1 MAAAPSA
8 AQVAALVALVKQLFA
23 TSFIGFAIA
32 TTLYG
37 ISVLQVYLYYRN
49 YPADHP
55 ALKGTVALLWVLDT
69 LCTIFVAHSLY
80 TYFVLNF
87 GKSPTVDL
95 IIPWSFT
102 SEKFLVT
109 LITFVAQCFYA
120 RTIWRVSGSLTLF
133 LIVGVIAV
141 VTFALGIVTTV
152 HLFQNPLATA
162 ISARSF
168 QILSGLVQGLA
179 AFNDVLITVC
189 LCIWLY
195 RHKTGAGGWGM
206 SQAFGTEKILDT
218 LILYAVSRGVLT
230 AVTQF
235 LFLTLNL
242 ALPHATYWMPFHQ
255 AVGKLYVNS
264 VLNVRSTFADVV
276 AGPPTDFAFVDMPPG
291 HIGTVEGLGPGRG
304 QGEWRGVGDDWGA
317 WLVLVLLRRVVLL
330 VFPALPFVSR
340 VLKKLTHALQSGP
353 QSRFK
358 PLVFANGTTATES
371 IDLGRVDTRSVR
383 RSGEKEGDGV

>member
-1 MAAAPSA
+1 MATAPSA

-23 TSFIGFAIA
+23 TSFIGFAVA

-37 ISVLQVYLYYRN
+37 ISVLQAYLYYRN
-49 YPADHP
+49 YPKDHP
-55 ALKGTVALLWVLDT
+55 ALKSTVALLWVLDT

-102 SEKFLVT
+102 TEKFLVT
-109 LITFVAQCFYA
+109 LITFIAQCFYA
-120 RTIWRVSGSLTLF
+120 RTIWKISGSLILF
-133 LIVGVIAV
+133 LIVGVLAI

-152 HLFQNPLATA
+152 HLFQNPLATS
-162 ISARSF
+162 ISSKSF
-168 QILSGLVQGLA
+168 QILSGMVQGLA

-189 LCIWLY
+189 LCAWLY
-195 RHKTGAGGWGM
+195 RHKKGAGGWGM
-206 SQAFGTEKILDT
+206 GQAFGTEQILDT

-235 LFLTLNL
+235 MFLTLNL

-264 VLNVRSTFADVV
+264 VFATLNVRRTFTETAEQPATNLSFINNDIGIATTGTGTGTG
-276 AGPPTDFAFVDMPPG
+276 AGS
-291 HIGTVEGLGPGRG
+291 GTTGSAPKG
-304 QGEWRGVGDDWGA
+304 QGH
-317 WLVLVLLRRVVLL
+317 L
-330 VFPALPFVSR
+330 
-340 VLKKLTHALQSGP
+340 
-353 QSRFK
+353 K
-358 PLVFANGTTATES
+358 PLIFSVGSGGTTES
-371 IDLGRVDTRSVR
+371 VDLGLDT
-383 RSGEKEGDGV
+383 RSGEKEGAMVAEA

>member
-8 AQVAALVALVKQLFA
+8 AQIAALVALVKQLFA

-49 YPADHP
+49 YPSDHP
-55 ALKGTVALLWVLDT
+55 ALKSTVALLWVLDT

-80 TYFVLNF
+80 TYFVLNV
-87 GKSPTVDL
+87 GKNPTIDL

-109 LITFVAQCFYA
+109 LITFVAQLFYA
-120 RTIWRVSGSLTLF
+120 RTIWKISSNVIITAS
-133 LIVGVIAV
+133 VGVLAV

-152 HLFQNPLATA
+152 HLYQNPLATA

-189 LCIWLY
+189 LCTWLY
-195 RHKTGAGGWGM
+195 QQKKGAGGWEAGRT
-206 SQAFGTEKILDT
+206 FGTDKILDT

-264 VLNVRSTFADVV
+264 VFATLNVRSTFANVEGKQATNLSFADV
-276 AGPPTDFAFVDMPPG
+276 PG
-291 HIGTVEGLGPGRG
+291 LTSTTGMGTGATESNTASAPSGKLRPLVFSAVSAGTVES
-304 QGEWRGVGDDWGA
+304 V
-317 WLVLVLLRRVVLL
+317 
-330 VFPALPFVSR
+330 
-340 VLKKLTHALQSGP
+340 
-353 QSRFK
+353 
-358 PLVFANGTTATES
+358 
-371 IDLGRVDTRSVR
+371 TRSR
-383 RSGEKEGDGV
+383 GASENEKEESGDGV

>member
-1 MAAAPSA
+1 MASAPSA
-8 AQVAALVALVKQLFA
+8 AQIAALVALVKQLFA

-37 ISVLQVYLYYRN
+37 ITVLQAYLYYRN
-49 YPADHP
+49 YPSDHWG
-55 ALKGTVALLWVLDT
+55 LKITVALLWVLDT
-69 LCTIFVAHSLY
+69 LSTIFVAHSLY

-95 IIPWSFT
+95 INPWSFT

-109 LITFVAQCFYA
+109 LITFVAQIFYT
-120 RTIWRVSGSLTLF
+120 RTIWKISGNKILSGS
-133 LIVGVIAV
+133 VGILAV

-195 RHKTGAGGWGM
+195 RKKKGAGGWEVG
-206 SQAFGTEKILDT
+206 QTFGTEKIVDT

-242 ALPHATYWMPFHQ
+242 SLPHATYWMPFHQ

-264 VLNVRSTFADVV
+264 VLATLNVRSTFAIVENRQE
-276 AGPPTDFAFVDMPPG
+276 TMMFADTHGGVST
-291 HIGTVEGLGPGRG
+291 GTGTGT
-304 QGEWRGVGDDWGA
+304 GA
-317 WLVLVLLRRVVLL
+317 DSNTASA
-330 VFPALPFVSR
+330 PSD
-340 VLKKLTHALQSGP
+340 K
-353 QSRFK
+353 RFK
-358 PLVFANGTTATES
+358 PLVFSAVSAGSVELAPARS
-371 IDLGRVDTRSVR
+371 RSV
-383 RSGEKEGDGV
+383 SGEHEKETDDNV

>member
-8 AQVAALVALVKQLFA
+8 AQIAALVALVKQLFA

-49 YPADHP
+49 YPSDHP
-55 ALKGTVALLWVLDT
+55 LLKSTVALLWVLDT

-87 GKSPTVDL
+87 GLNPTVDL

-109 LITFVAQCFYA
+109 LITFIAQCFYA
-120 RTIWRVSGSLTLF
+120 RIIWKISSNIIITASVSVL
-133 LIVGVIAV
+133 AV

-179 AFNDVLITVC
+179 ALNDVLITVC
-189 LCIWLY
+189 LCVWLY
-195 RHKTGAGGWGM
+195 QQKAGTGGW
-206 SQAFGTEKILDT
+206 QERHAFGTDKILDT
-218 LILYAVSRGVLT
+218 LILYAVSRGVLV

-235 LFLTLNL
+235 MFLVLNL
-242 ALPHATYWMPFHQ
+242 SLPHATYWMPFHQ

-264 VLNVRSTFADVV
+264 VFATLNVRRTFANSDEKQP
-276 AGPPTDFAFVDMPPG
+276 GTNLSFADMPPG
-291 HIGTVEGLGPGRG
+291 LATTGTTGTGTNGDSNITSAPS
-304 QGEWRGVGDDWGA
+304 QG
-317 WLVLVLLRRVVLL
+317 
-330 VFPALPFVSR
+330 
-340 VLKKLTHALQSGP
+340 
-353 QSRFK
+353 RFK
-358 PLVFANGTTATES
+358 PLMFSAVSGES
-371 IDLGRVDTRSVR
+371 VELVRTRSG
-383 RSGEKEGDGV
+383 SGEKGVAGGV

>member
-1 MAAAPSA
+1 MATAPSA

-37 ISVLQVYLYYRN
+37 ITVLQAYLYYRN
-49 YPADHP
+49 YPSDHP
-55 ALKGTVALLWVLDT
+55 GLKITVAVLWVLDT

-87 GKSPTVDL
+87 EKNPTVDL

-109 LITFVAQCFYA
+109 LITFIAQCFYA
-120 RTIWRVSGSLTLF
+120 RIIWRISSS
-133 LIVGVIAV
+133 VIITASVAILAV

-168 QILSGLVQGLA
+168 QILSGMVQGLA
-179 AFNDVLITVC
+179 SFNDVLITVC
-189 LCIWLY
+189 MCTWLY
-195 RHKTGAGGWGM
+195 KQKVGTGGWEVGR
-206 SQAFGTEKILDT
+206 AFGTDKILDT

-230 AVTQF
+230 AVAQF

-264 VLNVRSTFADVV
+264 VFATLNVRRTFASPDEQQQPTDLSF
-276 AGPPTDFAFVDMPPG
+276 ADMGPPTTTET
-291 HIGTVEGLGPGRG
+291 GTGTGAGSNATSAPSPGR
-304 QGEWRGVGDDWGA
+304 
-317 WLVLVLLRRVVLL
+317 L
-330 VFPALPFVSR
+330 
-340 VLKKLTHALQSGP
+340 
-353 QSRFK
+353 K
-358 PLVFANGTTATES
+358 PLIFSAMSDKTTDS
-371 IDLGRVDTRSVR
+371 VRTRSV
-383 RSGEKEGDGV
+383 SGEKEAGEEV

>member
-8 AQVAALVALVKQLFA
+8 AQVALLVALVKQLFA
-23 TSFIGFAIA
+23 TSFIGFTIA

-37 ISVLQVYLYYRN
+37 ISVLQAYLYYRN

-55 ALKGTVALLWVLDT
+55 ALKSTVALLWVLDT

-102 SEKFLVT
+102 TEKLLVT
-109 LITFVAQCFYA
+109 IITFVAQCFYA
-120 RTIWRVSGSLTLF
+120 RTIWRISGNIFLF
-133 LIVGVIAV
+133 IIVGVIAV

-168 QILSGLVQGLA
+168 QILSGMVQGLA
-179 AFNDVLITVC
+179 ALNDVLITIC
-189 LCIWLY
+189 MCIWLY
-195 RHKTGAGGWGM
+195 RHKKGSGGWGM
-206 SQAFGTEKILDT
+206 GQAFGTEKILDT

-264 VLNVRSTFADVV
+264 VFATLNVRNTFADVPE
-276 AGPPTDFAFVDMPPG
+276 PPGTNLSFVNMPPG
-291 HIGTVEGLGPGRG
+291 HVETTDGTGTGTGTG
-304 QGEWRGVGDDWGA
+304 SGTTG
-317 WLVLVLLRRVVLL
+317 
-330 VFPALPFVSR
+330 
-340 VLKKLTHALQSGP
+340 SGP

-358 PLVFANGTTATES
+358 PLVFSAMTATEGS
-371 IDLGRVDTRSVR
+371 MDMDALGAR
-383 RSGEKEGDGV
+383 RSGEKD

>member
-1 MAAAPSA
+1 MATAPSA

-23 TSFIGFAIA
+23 TSFIGFTIA

-37 ISVLQVYLYYRN
+37 ISVLQAYLYYRN
-49 YPADHP
+49 YPADHWG
-55 ALKGTVALLWVLDT
+55 LKITVGLLWVLDT

-87 GKSPTVDL
+87 GKNPTVDL

-120 RTIWRVSGSLTLF
+120 RTIWKISNSLILSLF
-133 LIVGVIAV
+133 VGILAV

-152 HLFQNPLATA
+152 HLYVSVAHVCFLLELINPASFQTPLATS

-179 AFNDVLITVC
+179 AFNDVVITVC
-189 LCIWLY
+189 LCAWLY
-195 RHKTGAGGWGM
+195 RQKKGTTGRAMG
-206 SQAFGTEKILDT
+206 QTFGTEKILDT

-235 LFLTLNL
+235 MFLTLNL

-264 VLNVRSTFADVV
+264 VYATLNVRHSFSEPAEPVNSKLSFMNGVDSTA
-276 AGPPTDFAFVDMPPG
+276 T
-291 HIGTVEGLGPGRG
+291 GTASGT
-304 QGEWRGVGDDWGA
+304 GA
-317 WLVLVLLRRVVLL
+317 ETSNLTGSGTMGSAPQRRL
-330 VFPALPFVSR
+330 
-340 VLKKLTHALQSGP
+340 
-353 QSRFK
+353 K
-358 PLVFANGTTATES
+358 PLLFSAGSGTGTDSLDIEHT
-371 IDLGRVDTRSVR
+371 DTQP
-383 RSGEKEGDGV
+383 GEKDAAAGV